1 MKRITIVGGGIGGL
15 VAAISC
21 AEAGLDVH
29 LLEAHEQ
36 LGGRARSV
44 DGPYKANLGPHVL
57 YKDGPVWNWL
67 REREILPPYR
77 GLPLAGV
84 RFRWQGEARRT
95 PPLGAIPGV
104 MRLRGRQ
111 APADVDFRSWAVA
124 QTDEQTAEM
133 MSAAAGVYTFHHD
146 PGELSAAFVWSHS
159 VRVLLSPLP
168 SARYLVGGWSALI
181 EALEGKARRLG
192 VAIETGSPV
201 DSLPEPPVILATELH
216 QAGALLGEELSW
228 PSGHCVC
235 LDLGLGHRRGDP
247 FVVSDLDEAG
257 WIERFSAP
265 DPSLAPEGE
274 ELVQAQIPVR
284 PGESTEAAAARL
296 ERLLDLSLAD
306 WRSRETW
313 RRRQVMKGRSGALDL
328 PGTTWRD
335 RPAIDRGDGVFLVG
349 DMVAAPGLLSEVSW
363 ASAVRAGE
371 LAAQRAGSHEAALRA
386 I

>member
-1 MKRITIVGGGIGGL
+1 MKRITIVGGGIAGL

-21 AEAGLDVH
+21 AEADLEVR
-29 LLEAHEQ
+29 LLEAHEE
-36 LGGRARSV
+36 LGGRARST
-44 DGPYKANLGPHVL
+44 DGPYKANLGPHVI

-77 GLPLAGV
+77 GLPLAGI

-95 PPLGAIPGV
+95 PPLGSIPAV

-111 APADVDFRSWAVA
+111 APVDVDFRSWAAA
-124 QTDEQTAEM
+124 QTDARTAEM

-146 PGELSAAFVWSHS
+146 PGELAAAFVWSHS
-159 VRVLLSPLP
+159 VRVLLNPLP
-168 SARYLVGGWSALI
+168 AARYLVGGWSALI
-181 EALEGKARRLG
+181 EALEGRARRLG

-235 LDLGLGHRRGDP
+235 LDLGLTHRRGDP
-247 FVVSDLDEAG
+247 YVVSDLDEAG
-257 WIERFSAP
+257 WVERFSAP
-265 DPSLAPEGE
+265 DPSLAPQGE

-284 PGESTEAAAARL
+284 PGESTEAAGARL
-296 ERLLDLSLAD
+296 ERLLDLSLPE
-306 WRSRETW
+306 WRGRETW
-313 RRRQVMKGRSGALDL
+313 RRRQVMNGRTGAIDM

-335 RPAIDRGDGVFLVG
+335 RPAIERGDGVFLAG

-363 ASAVRAGE
+363 AGAVRASE
-371 LAAQRAGSHEAALRA
+371 LAVEAVGPRAATLRA
-386 I
+386 A